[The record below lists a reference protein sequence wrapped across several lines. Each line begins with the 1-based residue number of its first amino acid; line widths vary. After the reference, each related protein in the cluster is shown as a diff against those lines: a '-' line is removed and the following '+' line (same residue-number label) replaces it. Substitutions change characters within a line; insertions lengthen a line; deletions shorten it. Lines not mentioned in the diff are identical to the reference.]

1 MEGVTKMVSFKF
13 KPLCERTKMEN
24 FAFFAL
30 GVVGLLLVI
39 AIGIIVVLTRN
50 IGRKM
55 TELDGDVNSFRGQ
68 IIVFE
73 ELLRKLPPPVQNII
87 QLDFRGPVV
96 QSAVAKGLS
105 IKVEDF
111 KVSSARLYKKLLQR
125 FYSSAESES
134 LMQNVTSRA
143 YCILDHAGVEAII
156 TTESRRVIQNALERL
171 LINGDEEAIRQF
183 LFTAAESIC
192 NGPVEVVATSP
203 AMK

>member
-171 LINGDEEAIRQF
+171 LINGDEEAIKQF

-192 NGPVEVVATSP
+192 NGPAEVVATLP